1 MANHEGSASAQLQVI
16 LKPEPGNPQ
25 ELYLGSLEALG
36 IDTRAHDVRFVE
48 DNWESPVLGAWGLGW
63 EVWLN
68 GMEITQA
75 RAGCHGTA
83 LGDASRHAVRGC
95 GRAQDF
101 RQSQPSCLVLCGTSH
116 VFRLR
121 AWVIYGAGNGVTP
134 TARCA
139 RVQFTYFQQAGGRP
153 LAVPAVE
160 ITYGLERILM
170 SLQVG
175 DQIAQLDPAPC

>member
-1 MANHEGSASAQLQVI
+1 MWCMTTTAALLSADGHDSEMCRFPYLSSSRGLASKQLQVI

-75 RAGCHGTA
+75 
-83 LGDASRHAVRGC
+83 SW
-95 GRAQDF
+95 
-101 RQSQPSCLVLCGTSH
+101 P
-116 VFRLR
+116 LR
-121 AWVIYGAGNGVTP
+121 
-134 TARCA
+134 R
-139 RVQFTYFQQAGGRP
+139 
-153 LAVPAVE
+153 
-160 ITYGLERILM
+160 
-170 SLQVG
+170 
-175 DQIAQLDPAPC
+175 